1 MSDAFVIALANPKGG
16 TGKSTLAIHLAVAA
30 HRVGN
35 QTLLVDTDEQRSVLD
50 WHRWTADDFDG
61 PDVDDVTSPKRLK
74 AQTGVWADAYDVVVL
89 DGAASV
95 QGMTGALVNV
105 ADALLIPVQASGLD
119 VWGTDEF
126 TPLVMEHVGAG
137 DVRAAYV
144 GSRRVVGSSLPDN
157 LRDAFAD
164 RGIPFLEGTA
174 QRVAYARSIA
184 EGRTVF
190 ETSDD
195 KAKAEIRQLLDDAA
209 NLFPNQ

>member
-105 ADALLIPVQASGLD
+105 ADALVVLLVVAVVAAGAAFVFLDDSEPAPEPETATTFVTLDLGEQPNNVATRSTRVILTTPTGPYSSGL
-119 VWGTDEF
+119 
-126 TPLVMEHVGAG
+126 
-137 DVRAAYV
+137 
-144 GSRRVVGSSLPDN
+144 
-157 LRDAFAD
+157 
-164 RGIPFLEGTA
+164 
-174 QRVAYARSIA
+174 
-184 EGRTVF
+184 RTS
-190 ETSDD
+190 T
-195 KAKAEIRQLLDDAA
+195 
-209 NLFPNQ
+209 